1 MSTLS
6 CHFNQNYNE
15 QTIVSDYMPEK
26 PLAIF
31 LRRIFKECQKKIPF
45 QTTAKNKEKKLQ
57 KSQKQKYDCYTAF
70 EIRSDLAMET
80 MDAKFGTI
88 FRCGLK

>member
-45 QTTAKNKEKKLQ
+45 QTTAKKKK
-57 KSQKQKYDCYTAF
+57 KSFKRVRNRSTIVIQHLKFAAIWQWKQWMRNLAQS
-70 EIRSDLAMET
+70 SDV
-80 MDAKFGTI
+80 G
-88 FRCGLK
+88 

>member
-31 LRRIFKECQKKIPF
+31 LRRIFKECQKKSHF
-45 QTTAKNKEKKLQ
+45 KQQQKKEKKLQ